1 MRRVLAPLSLL
12 TALLLAGC
20 AGGTGEPETIVVT
33 STEVVD
39 APAPESAPE
48 ANPETEPESE
58 PAPASEPEQPAA
70 PLAGAFELDPAYKDQ
85 VGGKCG
91 MTPDGAKI
99 SVGDTTSCD
108 LAAAAYP
115 HAINATW
122 AWSNKPNVTSV
133 PFTNISG
140 VVSPIT
146 GGAYD
151 LRCAVGSS
159 GQTMSCYGP
168 DNDPYMTYE
177 LEMTTTWHP
186 RINIVG
192 EYPHN

>member
-58 PAPASEPEQPAA
+58 PAPASAPEQPAA
-70 PLAGAFELDPAYKDQ
+70 PLAGAFELDPAYKGQ

-91 MTPDGAKI
+91 TTPEGAKI
-99 SVGDTTSCD
+99 SVGDSTSCD
-108 LAAAAYP
+108 FAAAVYP
-115 HAINATW
+115 HALNATW
-122 AWSNKPNVTSV
+122 TWNIHPTMTSV
-133 PFTNISG
+133 PHTELSG
-140 VVSPIT
+140 VVSPVT
-146 GGAYD
+146 GGSYD
-151 LRCAVGSS
+151 LSCAVGSS
-159 GQTMSCYGP
+159 GQTMSCEGP
-168 DNDPYMTYE
+168 DKDLRMSYT
-177 LEMTTTWHP
+177 LEQVTWHP
-186 RINIVG
+186 RIKIVG
-192 EYPHN
+192 NHPR

>member
-58 PAPASEPEQPAA
+58 PEAAPAPEQPAA
-70 PLAGAFELDPAYKDQ
+70 PLAGAFELDPAYKGQ

-91 MTPDGAKI
+91 MTPEGATI
-99 SVGDTTSCD
+99 SVNDTTSCD

-115 HAINATW
+115 LARNATYTW
-122 AWSNKPNVTSV
+122 GSKPGLTPV
-133 PFTNISG
+133 PGTNLSG
-140 VVSPIT
+140 VVSPVT
-146 GGAYD
+146 GGSYD
-151 LRCAVGSS
+151 LRCFVGTS
-159 GQTMSCYGP
+159 GQSLNCTRPG
-168 DNDPYMTYE
+168 NDPYLSFGFE
-177 LEMTTTWHP
+177 RRTWYDLLH
-186 RINIVG
+186 IVG
-192 EYPHN
+192 EYPSN